1 MKSRGFSQLANGIVA
16 ALLLSACA
24 QTGQDRPQKAAPVA
38 PPVVETVQ
46 PPQPIL
52 PVLKPGT
59 KTRAPAKPTIDPVE
73 AVPGPAPDAAAAV
86 DPAEGAPG
94 SAIPGAPS
102 PGSADTGAA
111 DPGATQSP
119 PDEVGVLLGT
129 VPPNPDVVA
138 APPEPESLD
147 TGSPDDLRGQTE
159 IQVIN
164 VLGSPLSTRAEG
176 TSTIW
181 SYRSDACTLDIYF
194 FLDVADN
201 QRRALSYELV
211 AKQAGAQAGKRCY
224 RTLKA
229 AAAAN

>member
-1 MKSRGFSQLANGIVA
+1 MKLRGFSQLANGIVA

-24 QTGQDRPQKAAPVA
+24 KAGQDLPQKAVPVA
-38 PPVVETVQ
+38 PSVVAAV
-46 PPQPIL
+46 PPAKPIL

-59 KTRAPAKPTIDPVE
+59 KKRAPAKPVLDPVE
-73 AVPGPAPDAAAAV
+73 ESAAAPAPGASVDMTAPAGGAA
-86 DPAEGAPG
+86 
-94 SAIPGAPS
+94 SPGASDTGTAS
-102 PGSADTGAA
+102 PGTAGVQADGAS
-111 DPGATQSP
+111 PWLGA
-119 PDEVGVLLGT
+119 

-138 APPEPESLD
+138 AEPEPVQNAGVPD
-147 TGSPDDLRGQTE
+147 HGSPNDLRGQTE

-164 VLGSPLSTRAEG
+164 VLGSPVSTRAEG

-211 AKQAGAQAGKRCY
+211 ATQAGAQAGERCY
-224 RTLKA
+224 KALKA
-229 AAAAN
+229 AAAEN

>member
-1 MKSRGFSQLANGIVA
+1 MKSRVFSQLANGIVA
-16 ALLLSACA
+16 ALLLSACV
-24 QTGQDRPQKAAPVA
+24 QTGQNQPKKVAPVV

-52 PVLKPGT
+52 PELKPGT
-59 KTRAPAKPTIDPVE
+59 KKRAPAKPAADAVE
-73 AVPGPAPDAAAAV
+73 EAAATPDAAAPEGSDTAAPDTTATPTEV
-86 DPAEGAPG
+86 EPEVAEVPQ
-94 SAIPGAPS
+94 
-102 PGSADTGAA
+102 D
-111 DPGATQSP
+111 D
-119 PDEVGVLLGT
+119 VGILLGT

-138 APPEPESLD
+138 AEPEPEPVQSATAPD
-147 TGSPDDLRGQTE
+147 SGSPDDLRGQTE

-164 VLGSPLSTRAEG
+164 VLGSPISTRAEG

-201 QRRALSYELV
+201 QRRALSYELI
-211 AKQAGAQAGKRCY
+211 ARQTGAQAGERCY
-224 RTLKA
+224 KALKA